1 MKKLIEA
8 LEIRK
13 KYNQMPFDEF
23 IKEYEEWSGEK
34 VSEENKRIWD
44 LSGLNNVDFVNKD
57 LKATLLIITKNKQ
70 ES

>member
-1 MKKLIEA
+1 MEKLIEA

-34 VSEENKRIWD
+34 VSEENKRIWN

-57 LKATLLIITKNKQ
+57 LKATLLIVTKNKKI
-70 ES
+70 

>member
-1 MKKLIEA
+1 MKELIKA

-23 IKEYEEWSGEK
+23 IKEYEEWSGET
-34 VSEENKRIWD
+34 VSEENKRIWN

-57 LKATLLIITKNKQ
+57 LKATLLIVSKKKKF
-70 ES
+70 